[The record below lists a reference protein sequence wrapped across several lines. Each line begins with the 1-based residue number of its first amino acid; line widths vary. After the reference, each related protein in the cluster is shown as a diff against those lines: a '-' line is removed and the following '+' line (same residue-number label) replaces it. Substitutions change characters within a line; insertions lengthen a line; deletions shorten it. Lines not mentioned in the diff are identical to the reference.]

1 MTQMMRKLFL
11 TWAVALFAVT
21 LSYAQKDIPSGGSM
35 ELASL
40 ESGDDQF
47 ALYKV
52 KDKEGNPNFIFTA
65 SHQIFSFDVSTPD
78 SSGGFG
84 IGDGKAL
91 IIGESYEDALACINE
106 LIGLFDQAD
115 GTQKEFTCMD
125 GSTVMVTLHKGFLG
139 RHLSVGVG
147 DASVSKGELKS
158 LRTGLK
164 LSKKLH
170 SEL

>member
-11 TWAVALFAVT
+11 TWAVAFFAVT
-21 LSYAQKDIPSGGSM
+21 LSYAQKDIPAGASM
-35 ELASL
+35 ELAAI

-91 IIGESYEDALACINE
+91 IIGESYEDALKTLEE
-106 LIGLFDQAD
+106 LIALFDQAD

-125 GSTVMVTLHKGFLG
+125 GSTVMVTLHKGILG
-139 RHLSVGVG
+139 KHLSVG